1 MIAARIHP
9 SFLFITRRPI
19 PLKPSLTTPDCRR
32 MVLSKIKW
40 APEFP
45 QAKVSGGYA
54 MNTENECG
62 CRHGLSRREVLLG
75 GLATA
80 VTAASG
86 VTDSL
91 AQPAAKTVVRAI
103 DVHAHYFPQAYFDLF
118 NTEDRRFNSEFRMT
132 AEGFFFKTPSQS
144 SGPLPTKFIDLKQRL
159 ADMDAQGVTVHA
171 LSLTGPMVYWPDG
184 KLSHELARTWNDA
197 AVAAHQAYPD
207 RFVVLATL
215 PMLDPDR
222 AIDELNRAS
231 KLPGVR
237 GIYMGT
243 NVDGRDLDDPLFEPI
258 FARIEALDLPVFLHP
273 LAPAVG
279 GKRLQPYSFPNLV
292 AFPFDST
299 VAACH
304 LIFGGVMDRHPK
316 LQITI
321 PHAGGVLPNLIGR
334 LDHGW
339 KVIPAAKSCAQTP
352 SAYLRRFT
360 YDMICHSKP
369 LMEYIISQV
378 GVDRIMLG
386 SDYCFEV
393 GYDQPV
399 QVVDEL
405 HLNSE
410 QRKMILGGTAAKIL
424 KI

>member
-1 MIAARIHP
+1 MKLDI
-9 SFLFITRRPI
+9 
-19 PLKPSLTTPDCRR
+19 
-32 MVLSKIKW
+32 
-40 APEFP
+40 
-45 QAKVSGGYA
+45 
-54 MNTENECG
+54 ECG
-62 CRHGLSRREVLLG
+62 CHRGLSRREILQG

-80 VTAASG
+80 VTSVVGMKDAF
-86 VTDSL
+86 
-91 AQPAAKTVVRAI
+91 AQPATTAAQKKSGVRAI
-103 DVHAHYFPQAYFDLF
+103 DIHAHYFPQAYFDLF
-118 NTEDRRFNSEFRMT
+118 NTEDRRFNAEFHT
-132 AEGFFFKTPSQS
+132 TGQGFFFKTPNQT
-144 SGPLPTKFIDLKQRL
+144 SGPLPGKFIDLKQRL

-171 LSLTGPMVYWPDG
+171 LSLTGPMVYWVDG
-184 KLSHELARTWNDA
+184 KLSHELSMTWNDA

-222 AIDELNRAS
+222 AIDELNRVS

-243 NVDGRDLDDPLFEPI
+243 NIDNRDLDDPLFEPI
-258 FARIEALDLPVFLHP
+258 FAHIEALDLPVFLHP
-273 LAPAVG
+273 LAPFVG
-279 GKRLQPYSFPNLV
+279 GKRLQPYSFANLV
-292 AFPFDST
+292 AFPLDT
-299 VAACH
+299 TIAACH
-304 LIFGGVMDRHPK
+304 LIFGGVLDRHPK
-316 LQITI
+316 LQVTL

-339 KVIPAAKSCAQTP
+339 KIIPAAKHMAQAP
-352 SAYLRRFT
+352 SAYLHRFT

-378 GVDRIMLG
+378 GAERIMLG

-393 GYDQPV
+393 GYDHPV

-405 HLNSE
+405 RLNSE
-410 QRKMILGGTAAKIL
+410 QRKMILSGTAAKIL